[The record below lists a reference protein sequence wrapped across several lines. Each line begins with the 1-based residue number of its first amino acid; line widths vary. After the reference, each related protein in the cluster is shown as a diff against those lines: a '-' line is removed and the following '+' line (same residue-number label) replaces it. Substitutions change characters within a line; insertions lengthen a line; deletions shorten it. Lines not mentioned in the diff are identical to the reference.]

1 MIPAQSLEVAAHVVQ
16 LALTPVFLLS
26 GIAALLNVFATRLGR
41 VADQA
46 DNLAQ
51 ASETTVRNVRLR
63 VLRWRARAL
72 DSAVVLAAI
81 AGACTCGAVLV
92 LFLGEV
98 KGSGAANL
106 LFLLFGSAL
115 VLTMG
120 ALAAFVTEMLL
131 AGRAGR
137 SPPGGSDAQP
147 LRPAK
152 TELVVL
158 ASHCLGCRETQVLSG
173 VPRGHAAA
181 SSV

>member
-1 MIPAQSLEVAAHVVQ
+1 MMIADQSLESAAHVVQ

-46 DNLAQ
+46 DALAEKM
-51 ASETTVRNVRLR
+51 ADESRDRRLN

-72 DSAVVLAAI
+72 DVAVVLAAV
-81 AGACTCGAVLV
+81 AGAATCGAVLV

-98 KGSGAANL
+98 KGSAAADT

-120 ALAAFVTEMLL
+120 ALIAFVIEMLL
-131 AGRAGR
+131 AGRGVRRLVDISLSISA
-137 SPPGGSDAQP
+137 
-147 LRPAK
+147 LR
-152 TELVVL
+152 
-158 ASHCLGCRETQVLSG
+158 R
-173 VPRGHAAA
+173 R
-181 SSV
+181 